1 METKFKRGSKVKI
14 LNSPDEEYV
23 EYHTEN
29 TGEEQTKI
37 VVGMVGK
44 INIILPNGKYHVE
57 IFDDNGKEFA
67 YAPFEEESLEALEG
81 E

>member
-14 LNSPDEEYV
+14 LNSPDAEYV

-29 TGEEQTKI
+29 SGEEQTKI
-37 VVGMVGK
+37 VAGMTGK
-44 INIILPNGKYHVE
+44 INVILSSGKYHVE
-57 IFDDNGKEFA
+57 IFDENGKEFA
-67 YAPFEEESLEALEG
+67 YAPFEEESLEAAE

>member
-14 LNSPDEEYV
+14 LNSPDAEYV

-29 TGEEQTKI
+29 IGEEQIKI
-37 VVGMVGK
+37 VAGMIGK

-57 IFDDNGKEFA
+57 IFDDNGKDFA
-67 YAPFEEESLEALEG
+67 YAPFEEESLEALDD
-81 E
+81 